1 MKKTITTTA
10 LVLTMV
16 AITSVLSPY
25 SLAHVTVK
33 PAQVGVASYQ
43 TYIAGVPNEKDVPT
57 TSLRIVVPE
66 GMTSV
71 MPNVKP
77 GWTIS
82 TKTVKDGD
90 TEKVSEISWSGGSIP
105 VGQRDEFSF
114 SAKSP
119 AEETSVQ
126 WKAYQTYSNGVVV
139 AWDQSPE
146 ELKKAEEAKSSANNE
161 HKEEEHA
168 VGPYSETKVVNDLAG
183 NTSTVAQPQTSS
195 SDSISQLMAGIA
207 MIASFAALAIGLKKK

>member
-1 MKKTITTTA
+1 MKKTITTSA
-10 LVLTMV
+10 LVLTMA

-25 SLAHVTVK
+25 TLAHVTVK
-33 PAQVGVASYQ
+33 PAQVGVAAYQ
-43 TYIAGVPNEKDVPT
+43 TFTAGVPNEKDIPT
-57 TSLRIVVPE
+57 TGLRIVIPE
-66 GMTSV
+66 KMVSV

-77 GWTIS
+77 GWTVS
-82 TKTVKDGD
+82 TKTVKVGD
-90 TEKVSEISWSGGSIP
+90 TEKVSEIIWSGGSIP

-126 WKAYQTYSNGVVV
+126 WKAYQTYSNGVIV

-146 ELKKAEEAKSSANNE
+146 ELKKAEEAKKGSSGE

-168 VGPYSETKVVNDLAG
+168 VGPYSETKIVNDLTG
-183 NTSTVAQPQTSS
+183 TTSTVALPQSSS
-195 SDSISQLMAGIA
+195 SDNVSQLMAGIA
-207 MIASFAALAIGLKKK
+207 LIASFTAVALGLKKK